1 MTTRTTT
8 RRRQRPNELDHDHD
22 HARTMHGIA
31 TACGIDPDHVLARVA
46 ELVNAG
52 VSPGEARRRA
62 IASALILWPTTR
74 TSAH

>member
-8 RRRQRPNELDHDHD
+8 RRRQRPNEEQHDHS
-22 HARTMHGIA
+22 ATMHGIA
-31 TACGIDPDHVLARVA
+31 TACGIDPDHVMAKVA
-46 ELVNAG
+46 ELVRAG
-52 VSPGEARRRA
+52 VSPSEARRRA